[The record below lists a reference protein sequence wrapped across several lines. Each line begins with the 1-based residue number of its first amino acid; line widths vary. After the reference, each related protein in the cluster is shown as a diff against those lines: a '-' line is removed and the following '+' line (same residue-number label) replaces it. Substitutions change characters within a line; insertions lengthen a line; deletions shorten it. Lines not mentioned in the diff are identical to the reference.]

1 MRISE
6 KAQAVLIFSTI
17 GISIAG
23 ALVGMLFYAS
33 TRSIK
38 FPITVRERLPSS
50 QIHIDEFSLT
60 SLDHGEIKNQM
71 QAKELEVSP
80 KKLFLGIRL
89 RPYNQVTFKNLKW
102 KIYLDESPVAD
113 LFSFSSELLKQQ
125 YESKGIKGLW
135 PRGSIDGLSME
146 IYKQKQLSMVI
157 YARRVSFDLRKK
169 SARLS
174 NCSLIANSPREI
186 ISSRYVYWNNKEQV
200 FKIPGNY
207 IHQTKDGQKRGKAV
221 VVDLDFNVSAM

>member
-6 KAQAVLIFSTI
+6 KARAVLIFSI
-17 GISIAG
+17 MGVSITG
-23 ALVGMLFYAS
+23 ALIGMLFYAS
-33 TRSIK
+33 TRSNNFSSI
-38 FPITVRERLPSS
+38 VRERLPSS
-50 QIHIDEFSLT
+50 QIHIDEFILT
-60 SLDHGEIKNQM
+60 SFGHGKIKNQM

-80 KKLFLGIRL
+80 KKLLLGIRL
-89 RPYNQVTFKNLKW
+89 RPYNQVTFKDLKW
-102 KIYLDESPVAD
+102 KIYLDEAPVAD
-113 LFSFSSELLKQQ
+113 LFSFSSELLKKQ
-125 YESKGIKGLW
+125 YESNGIKGLW

-174 NCSLIANSPREI
+174 NCSLMTNNPREI
-186 ISSRYVYWNNKEQV
+186 ISSRYVYWNNTEQV

-207 IHQTKDGQKRGKAV
+207 IHQKKDGQKRGSAV